1 MPEAREVAAA
11 LRTRAKL
18 ADVSQHQ
25 RSRRS
30 TLDTPSGKGTQV
42 DLLPEFKSLKRERP
56 LQRISALTSLKG
68 REPAFHLSHS
78 LPTLLAPIAWRS
90 ARRALWYSMVTF
102 LPSNSP
108 ANA

>member
-56 LQRISALTSLKG
+56 LQRIAALTSLKG
-68 REPAFHLSHS
+68 REPASHLSFFTD
-78 LPTLLAPIAWRS
+78 LIGTNRVAFRAAGALVLDGDIPT
-90 ARRALWYSMVTF
+90 F
-102 LPSNSP
+102 K
-108 ANA
+108 